1 MSIEVFCGD
10 ERECSSIVSNKTE
23 EEIYK
28 LKEELKS
35 KILNNLNTDLIIFNN
50 VYVSMEKNNR
60 CYYSDPLA
68 IEQLY
73 YLNSLLFLG
82 KKKSKEEY
90 DTSIISKI
98 NYFLIKNNNEI
109 IKISKSDIIKIECY
123 DGKIIFTLKNN
134 QLMINLNNWISNYKI
149 HNKYVSINM
158 SYNYKKILDF
168 FYNEIEDFIDKEN
181 LISNL

>member
-10 ERECSSIVSNKTE
+10 ERECSPIVSNKTE
-23 EEIYK
+23 EEISK

-35 KILNNLNTDLIIFNN
+35 KISNNINTDLIIFNN

-60 CYYSDPLA
+60 CYYSDQLA

-82 KKKSKEEY
+82 KEKKKDEY

-98 NYFLIKNNNEI
+98 NYFLIKNRNEI
-109 IKISKSDIIKIECY
+109 IKIAKNDIIKIECY

-134 QLMINLNNWISNYKI
+134 QLIINLSGWISNYKI
-149 HNKYVSINM
+149 HNKYVSIDI

-181 LISNL
+181 IINNL